1 MTVRNR
7 PAAEPVKIL
16 QVVAGLQEGGVE
28 RGTLEMSGYIL
39 ACGAKSYVASS
50 GGRLVEDLE
59 REGAQ
64 HFLLPLDRRNP
75 WSIVQNAFAL
85 AAIVRRSR
93 IDLIHARS
101 RAPAWAALFASRATK
116 VPFLT
121 TFHGTH
127 KIQNGFK
134 RFYNSSMVRGER
146 VIAISQFIRS
156 HVIENYSV
164 SPESIDVA
172 PRGFSPSEF
181 NLEAISRQEI
191 EQLRSSLGIGES
203 DLVVSLPG
211 RLTPWK
217 GQIEFLASLAQL
229 SDLPG
234 WKALLIGGAGKKLA
248 YEQKLRKLSKEYGL
262 EDRVLFVGSQKNM
275 ALYYAA
281 SDLVV
286 SASIEP
292 EAFGRVAVEAQAMAK
307 PVIATAHGGSLETVV
322 DGETGWLVP
331 PDDSESM
338 AAVLRKIISGEYCLD
353 KIGLRG
359 REWVVANFTTDKTC
373 RAEWDA
379 YRQVLG
385 I

>member
-1 MTVRNR
+1 MIVQNSMTAQ
-7 PAAEPVKIL
+7 PLKIL
-16 QVVAGLQEGGVE
+16 QVVAGLHEGGVE
-28 RGTLEMSGYIL
+28 RGTLEMSEYIL
-39 ACGAKSYVASS
+39 GTGAESYVASS
-50 GGRLVEDLE
+50 GGRLVSDLE
-59 REGAQ
+59 EKGAR
-64 HFLLPLDRRNP
+64 HFLLSLDRRTP
-75 WSIVQNAFAL
+75 WSIAKNAFAL
-85 AAIVRRSR
+85 AAIIRRYH
-93 IDLIHARS
+93 IDLVHARS
-101 RAPAWAALFASRATK
+101 RAPAWATLLACKATN

-146 VIAISQFIRS
+146 VVAISQFIRD
-156 HVIENYSV
+156 HLIENYSV
-164 SPESIDVA
+164 PADKIDVA
-172 PRGFSPSEF
+172 PRGFSPTEF
-181 NLEAISRQEI
+181 NLNAISLQQVA
-191 EQLRSSLGIGES
+191 QLRSSLGIGET
-203 DLVVSLPG
+203 DLAVSLPG

-217 GQIEFLASLAQL
+217 GQVEFLASLARL
-229 SDLPG
+229 ADLPG

-248 YEQKLRKLSKEYGL
+248 YEQKLRNLCKEYGL
-262 EDRVLFVGSQKNM
+262 EDRVIFVGSQKNM
-275 ALYYAA
+275 VLYYAA

-331 PDDSESM
+331 PADCEAM
-338 AAVLRKIISGEYCLD
+338 AAVLREVISGKYRLD

-359 REWVVANFTTDKTC
+359 RSWVVENFTTDKSC
-373 RAEWDA
+373 RAEWGA
-379 YRQVLG
+379 YRKVLD